1 MRERVIALLAGKAAI
16 ELKYGRLDVGAKSDI
31 DRASAIVQRFV
42 ADYAASGFALFKPD
56 NMFNLDSISQN
67 EKIVAER
74 SSMLSRFYEEAKTVL
89 RKNWTFVE
97 KIAAELVKKD
107 TLLYEDISDICKG
120 ISA

>member
-1 MRERVIALLAGKAAI
+1 
-16 ELKYGRLDVGAKSDI
+16 
-31 DRASAIVQRFV
+31 
-42 ADYAASGFALFKPD
+42 
-56 NMFNLDSISQN
+56 
-67 EKIVAER
+67 
-74 SSMLSRFYEEAKTVL
+74 MLSRFYEEAKTVL